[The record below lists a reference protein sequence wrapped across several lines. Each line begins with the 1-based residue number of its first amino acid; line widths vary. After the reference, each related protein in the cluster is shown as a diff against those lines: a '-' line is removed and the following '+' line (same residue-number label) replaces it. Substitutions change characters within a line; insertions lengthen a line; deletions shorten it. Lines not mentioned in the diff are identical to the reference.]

1 VCLAC
6 RRCAYYALS
15 WGNDRGQLR
24 RGLDLAKKVQQ
35 AIVNGE
41 RSGPAAT
48 CSALPPAAAPFTLRQ
63 ACWVCRPPQPSLGHP
78 NPRSPADGGAVI
90 IQRQYHNF
98 KQFRIFD
105 LSDVK
110 MSSQHLV
117 VRRPALAAAA
127 LLGVQGP
134 AP

>member
-1 VCLAC
+1 
-6 RRCAYYALS
+6 
-15 WGNDRGQLR
+15 
-24 RGLDLAKKVQQ
+24 
-35 AIVNGE
+35 
-41 RSGPAAT
+41 
-48 CSALPPAAAPFTLRQ
+48 
-63 ACWVCRPPQPSLGHP
+63 VCRPPQPSLGHP